1 MAPVRR
7 RFGARRDLD
16 PDGGVV
22 HAAHAK
28 EVVVDGALGC
38 QAVEE
43 GRPGERVGEALG
55 RERRDVGVGRVGGV
69 AEDRLQIGVCRQRRP
84 ACVIV
89 GSGEQSYEDAFA
101 YGFEEMGER
110 VGALVARRRLC
121 GSWAQWPMII

>member
-1 MAPVRR
+1 MIR
-7 RFGARRDLD
+7 RFGAGRDLD
-16 PDGGVV
+16 PHGRVV
-22 HAAHAK
+22 QAAHAK
-28 EVVVDGALGC
+28 EVIVDGAFGR

-43 GRPGERVGEALG
+43 GGPGERVGEAPG
-55 RERRDVGVGRVGGV
+55 RKRRHVGVGRVGGV
-69 AEDRLQIGVCRQRRP
+69 AEDRLEIGVCRERRP
-84 ACVIV
+84 GCVIV